1 MIPLDA
7 KRSPEQNDKLWPML
21 RDIARQVK
29 HWHTNERGD
38 WVLGLMDEASWKA
51 VLTAAFERDTRM
63 ALGLDGGTVMVGA
76 STSKYS
82 QRRFAEL
89 IEFIYAAGAE
99 RDVQWSEKSK
109 QTYRDHCRPQE
120 AANG

>member
-1 MIPLDA
+1 MIALDA

-21 RDIARQVK
+21 RDFARQVK

-38 WVLGLMDEASWKA
+38 WINALMDEASWKA

-63 ALGLDGGTVMVGA
+63 ALGLDGGAVMIGA
-76 STSKYS
+76 RTSKYS
-82 QRRFAEL
+82 TSRFAEL

-99 RDVQWSEKSK
+99 KGVQWSEKSR
-109 QTYRDHCRPQE
+109 QTYRDHCRPRE
-120 AANG
+120 SANG